1 MDRNS
6 NFKDILKS
14 LSKSGGYEILKA
26 LKNEKRWSLLE
37 ELVKDKRTLSF
48 RIKELKQLGIIEV
61 KKG

>member
-1 MDRNS
+1 
-6 NFKDILKS
+6 
-14 LSKSGGYEILKA
+14 
-26 LKNEKRWSLLE
+26 LLE